1 MSALQKIM
9 RLMLIEKKD
18 ISVAVVCGFIA
29 GISSVG
35 LFAASGYLISKSA
48 LIPPFYTLII
58 LTSTVKLLGLVKAG
72 AKYGERLSSHRAT
85 FTILSNLRVAFFEKL
100 TPLIPQIFHKY
111 RSGDLLARVVGDV
124 ESLQNF
130 FLRVFYPPLVLLLVF
145 VSTFLF
151 TSFYSIAIALI
162 LLLGFFLTTIII
174 PALFY
179 LKQVN
184 IKGKVRQER
193 GDLST
198 HITEMMY
205 GFRELKLF
213 HQLPHKQQQL
223 LNRSES
229 YINEQKRENLNKVSS
244 QSFNGF
250 ITLVT
255 SWFVIGVGAYLVA
268 NGMLEGIFL
277 AMLVMISLTVFES
290 AASMAVF
297 PIYMQESRDASRRLY
312 EVVEDPSYTK
322 NHSDPNI
329 NKLSSLP
336 PSLEFKD
343 VQFTYMGDWRSTIPN
358 ISFTIPARSKTAIV
372 GASGS
377 GKSTVLQLILKLQE
391 VDAGKIYW
399 GDLDTSSVSSEA
411 IWEQTKVVLQE
422 NYYFYGTIREN
433 LQLAASELN
442 DTQMEAALAK
452 VQLEHFSLDHRVLE
466 KGENLSGGEKQRLAL
481 ARAFLKKGHLWLLD
495 EPTSSLDAQTEQT
508 IYKEIFKDADQD
520 TFIMVSHRLKG
531 LESMDQIIVMNH
543 GEIME
548 YGSYKDLM
556 EKKGYFY
563 QMKVLEESLL

>member
-145 VSTFLF
+145 VSTILF

-174 PALFY
+174 PALFS

-322 NHSDPNI
+322 NHSDPDI

-399 GDLDTSSVSSEA
+399 GDLDISSVSSEA

>member
-100 TPLIPQIFHKY
+100 TPLIPQISHKY

-145 VSTFLF
+145 VSTIVF

-174 PALFY
+174 PALFS

-322 NHSDPNI
+322 NHSDPDI

-531 LESMDQIIVMNH
+531 LESMDQIFVMNH

>member
-18 ISVAVVCGFIA
+18 IIIAVVCGFIA

-145 VSTFLF
+145 VSTILF
-151 TSFYSIAIALI
+151 TSFYSITIALI

-174 PALFY
+174 PALFS

-184 IKGKVRQER
+184 IKGKVRHAR

-198 HITEMMY
+198 HITEVMY

-213 HQLPHKQQQL
+213 HQLPYKQQQL

-255 SWFVIGVGAYLVA
+255 SWTVIGVGAYLVA

-290 AASMAVF
+290 AAPMAVF
-297 PIYMQESRDASRRLY
+297 PIYMQESRDASSRLY
-312 EVVEDPSYTK
+312 EVVEDPSYKK
-322 NHSDPNI
+322 NHSDSAI

-391 VDAGKIYW
+391 VDAGNIYW
-399 GDLDTSSVSSEA
+399 GEVDISSVSGEA

-433 LQLAASELN
+433 LQLAASELS

-520 TFIMVSHRLKG
+520 TFIMVSHRLNG
-531 LESMDQIIVMNH
+531 LDSMDQIIVMDH

-548 YGSYKDLM
+548 YGSYRDLM
-556 EKKGYFY
+556 DKQGYFY

>member
-145 VSTFLF
+145 VSTILF

-174 PALFY
+174 PALFS

-255 SWFVIGVGAYLVA
+255 SWFVIGVGVYLVA

-322 NHSDPNI
+322 NHSDPDI

-377 GKSTVLQLILKLQE
+377 GKSTILQLILKLQE

>member
-322 NHSDPNI
+322 NHSDPDI

>member
-145 VSTFLF
+145 VSTILF

-174 PALFY
+174 PALFS

-322 NHSDPNI
+322 NHSDPDI

>member
-1 MSALQKIM
+1 M
-9 RLMLIEKKD
+9 
-18 ISVAVVCGFIA
+18 
-29 GISSVG
+29 
-35 LFAASGYLISKSA
+35 
-48 LIPPFYTLII
+48 
-58 LTSTVKLLGLVKAG
+58 
-72 AKYGERLSSHRAT
+72 
-85 FTILSNLRVAFFEKL
+85 AFFEKL

-145 VSTFLF
+145 VSTILF
-151 TSFYSIAIALI
+151 TSFYSITIALI

-174 PALFY
+174 PALFS

-184 IKGKVRQER
+184 IKGKVRHAR

-198 HITEMMY
+198 HITEVMY

-213 HQLPHKQQQL
+213 HQLPYKQQQL

-255 SWFVIGVGAYLVA
+255 SWTVIGVGAYLVA

-290 AASMAVF
+290 AAPMAVF
-297 PIYMQESRDASRRLY
+297 PIYMQESRDASSRLY
-312 EVVEDPSYTK
+312 EVVEDPSYKK
-322 NHSDPNI
+322 NHSDSAI

-391 VDAGKIYW
+391 VDAGNIYW
-399 GDLDTSSVSSEA
+399 GEADITSVSGEA

-433 LQLAASELN
+433 LQLAASELS
-442 DTQMEAALAK
+442 DTQMEAVLAK

-466 KGENLSGGEKQRLAL
+466 KGENLSGGEKQRLAI
-481 ARAFLKKGHLWLLD
+481 ARAFLKKD
-495 EPTSSLDAQTEQT
+495 
-508 IYKEIFKDADQD
+508 IY
-520 TFIMVSHRLKG
+520 
-531 LESMDQIIVMNH
+531 
-543 GEIME
+543 
-548 YGSYKDLM
+548 
-556 EKKGYFY
+556 GY
-563 QMKVLEESLL
+563 

>member
-18 ISVAVVCGFIA
+18 IIIAVVCGFIA

-145 VSTFLF
+145 VSTILF
-151 TSFYSIAIALI
+151 TSFYSITIALI

-174 PALFY
+174 PALFS

-184 IKGKVRQER
+184 IKGKVRHAR

-198 HITEMMY
+198 HITEVMY

-213 HQLPHKQQQL
+213 HQLPYKQQQL

-255 SWFVIGVGAYLVA
+255 SWTVIGVGAYLVA

-290 AASMAVF
+290 AAPMAVF
-297 PIYMQESRDASRRLY
+297 PIYMQESRDASSRLY
-312 EVVEDPSYTK
+312 EVVEDPSYKK
-322 NHSDPNI
+322 NHSDSAI

-391 VDAGKIYW
+391 VDAGNIYW
-399 GDLDTSSVSSEA
+399 GEADITSVSGEA

-433 LQLAASELN
+433 LQLAASELS
-442 DTQMEAALAK
+442 DTQMEAVLAK

-466 KGENLSGGEKQRLAL
+466 KGENLSGGEKQRLAI

>member
-18 ISVAVVCGFIA
+18 IIIAVVCGFIA

-145 VSTFLF
+145 VSTILF
-151 TSFYSIAIALI
+151 TSFYSITIALI

-174 PALFY
+174 PALFS

-184 IKGKVRQER
+184 IKGKVRHAR

-198 HITEMMY
+198 HITEVMY

-213 HQLPHKQQQL
+213 HQLPYKQQEL

-255 SWFVIGVGAYLVA
+255 SWTVIGVGAYLVA

-290 AASMAVF
+290 AAPMAVF
-297 PIYMQESRDASRRLY
+297 PIYMQESRDASSRLY
-312 EVVEDPSYTK
+312 EVVEDPSYKK
-322 NHSDPNI
+322 NHSDSAI

-391 VDAGKIYW
+391 VDAGNIYW
-399 GDLDTSSVSSEA
+399 GEVDITSVSGEA

-433 LQLAASELN
+433 LQLAASELS
-442 DTQMEAALAK
+442 DTQMEAVLAK

-466 KGENLSGGEKQRLAL
+466 KGENLSGGEKQRLAI

-520 TFIMVSHRLKG
+520 TFIIVSHRLNG
-531 LESMDQIIVMNH
+531 LESMDQIIVMDH
-543 GEIME
+543 GKIIEC
-548 YGSYKDLM
+548 GSYKDLM
-556 EKKGYFY
+556 DKQGYFY

>member
-145 VSTFLF
+145 VSTILF

-174 PALFY
+174 PALFS

-322 NHSDPNI
+322 NHSDPDI

-399 GDLDTSSVSSEA
+399 GDLDTSSVSGEA

-452 VQLEHFSLDHRVLE
+452 VQLEHFSLNHRVLE

-531 LESMDQIIVMNH
+531 LESMDQIIVMDH

>member
-145 VSTFLF
+145 VSTILF

-174 PALFY
+174 PALFS

-322 NHSDPNI
+322 NHSDPDI

-399 GDLDTSSVSSEA
+399 GDLDTSCVSSEA

>member
-145 VSTFLF
+145 VSTILF

-174 PALFY
+174 PALFS

-193 GDLST
+193 GDLSI

-322 NHSDPNI
+322 NHSDPDI

-399 GDLDTSSVSSEA
+399 GDLDISSVSSEA

>member
-145 VSTFLF
+145 VSTILF

-174 PALFY
+174 PALFS

>member
-145 VSTFLF
+145 VSTILF

-174 PALFY
+174 PALFS

-322 NHSDPNI
+322 NHSDPDI

-452 VQLEHFSLDHRVLE
+452 VQLEHFSLNHRVLE

-548 YGSYKDLM
+548 YGSYNDLM

>member
-145 VSTFLF
+145 VSTILF

-322 NHSDPNI
+322 NHSDPDI